1 MLYVHIVYMTSK
13 TISLSE
19 EAYEKL
25 KAEKRRGESFS
36 KVVNR
41 LVKKRPLPAFAGAW
55 RDLEEDRIEEIKS
68 ILKREREISL
78 EGKRSWVE

>member
-1 MLYVHIVYMTSK
+1 MTSK